1 MVHLAGNHVTVN
13 ALLSQLVMIDMQV
26 KLAPAMPKDAMQS
39 IVKNCGILVQAA
51 NLLTVP
57 IILTEQYPQGLGETL
72 PEITQYLANNKPVIK
87 TAFSACGEPKFK
99 QQLQRDKSQV
109 ILAGM
114 EAHICVLQTAL
125 DLMQAGKTVFV
136 VEDAV
141 ISRGNANQISA
152 NKANAIAR
160 MRDAGCIIT
169 NTESVLFEWLGD
181 AKHEA
186 AKAIFNLIK

>member
-1 MVHLAGNHVTVN
+1 MAQLTAN
-13 ALLSQLVMIDMQV
+13 ASLSQLLIIDMQV
-26 KLAPAMPKDAMQS
+26 KLAPAMSQDAMQS

-51 NLLTVP
+51 NLLNVATT
-57 IILTEQYPQGLGETL
+57 LTEQYPQGLGATL
-72 PEITQYLANNKPVIK
+72 PEITQYLVNNKPVTK
-87 TAFSACGEPKFK
+87 TVFSACGEPKFI
-99 QQLQRDKSQV
+99 QQLHRDKSQV

-125 DLMQAGKTVFV
+125 DLIQADKTVFV
-136 VEDAV
+136 VEDAI
-141 ISRGNANQISA
+141 ISRNHSINHSTSV

-169 NTESVLFEWLGD
+169 NTESVVFEWLGD

-186 AKAIFNLIK
+186 AKVIFNLIK